1 MDQIKILFSSI
12 PLYLLIAAVVILAAI
27 VTVIILLFSNRKKF
41 RLMIEAVAEDPDLNK
56 AAVFSRYSPEKL
68 IRKSSRIVE
77 IARRVKVNLPQILE
91 MTDSWIVKYKETK
104 RKALQQWIL
113 EFAPDQGLFPVFLH
127 ALNNEKT
134 ALKLEQFLNE
144 NKDFLKLRRIA
155 LSGRGEVFDGSK
167 GQTLFESRLDE
178 IREMTGDPEWPAR
191 YFAINIL
198 LHDDDERS
206 ARAVWESFEDP
217 HALIRSTVVRD
228 IPKEAK
234 AYGSDESENSGI
246 YDVLHGI
253 LLNDPVF
260 EVRKAAK
267 ERILKDFK
275 PAYSLDLKGMSNEQV
290 LHVIQLL
297 DPESPEDQDL
307 ALGVLAGE
315 DLELRQNA
323 ARYLQECS
331 VLDRLFRE
339 SYMNDTEQLE
349 RNYDLLHKSLTVN
362 VSGFLHGLQSNNNRG
377 SLLIASRL
385 LKNSGPQESIVHLA
399 DRVFAQEVNKKR
411 DSELQELYKN
421 TLECVSLRG
430 TDRAIDLLR
439 QEMVDVR
446 NESDLLVDVLKS
458 LPARGAFILLPTL
471 ELFLKDPGFP
481 LKDELRAALLTMPES
496 DVLSMV
502 MDIIHQGRNVYPHA
516 VRIQALKILGE
527 MKNAICLQVILENL
541 PILPLDEARDFAE
554 MLSTYDEKHFDE
566 RVLSILNSVDAQ
578 SRAAIIVSLPATG
591 KKTFLKEIRAGLDDA
606 NPDVRIASIWALV
619 EYQETKELARCVNM
633 LRDPVERV
641 RVEVAKALGVS
652 GTSSVLKDLDALLN
666 DENEVESVIK
676 GVIEG
681 LGAADN
687 AAAVEILV
695 KKIANDDE
703 YKRDCIRSLSRKKD
717 KKSIAAAIDL
727 FKDAGPQLR
736 EDMSTVFKMMGFEG
750 EATMVELLKEDIPSL
765 HRYIA
770 EVLESTG
777 FVENH
782 IRKLKNRNSSVR
794 QESASFLAA
803 IRTKAAFRGIVLA
816 ARDPNRDVRIEVA
829 KALEILNTE
838 EGTEILKDLE
848 QDPDKKVRKY
858 TYWALE
864 RVRTKSLD

>member
-1 MDQIKILFSSI
+1 M
-12 PLYLLIAAVVILAAI
+12 LIAAAVLLVGIIA
-27 VTVIILLFSNRKKF
+27 VIIIVSISRKKF
-41 RLMIEAVAEDPDLNK
+41 RVLIEAAAEDPDLNK
-56 AAVFSRYSPEKL
+56 GAVLSRYSNEGL
-68 IRKSSRIVE
+68 LRKSARIVE
-77 IARRVKVNLPQILE
+77 MARRLKVNLPQILE
-91 MTDSWIVKYKETK
+91 LTDPWIEKYKERK
-104 RKALQQWIL
+104 RKSLLNWIL
-113 EFAPDQGLFPVFLH
+113 EFAPDQGLFPIFMH
-127 ALNNEKT
+127 ALDNQKT

-155 LSGRGEVFDGSK
+155 LSGRGEVFDGEK
-167 GQTLFESRLDE
+167 GQALFENRLDE

-198 LHDDDERS
+198 LHDEDERS

-217 HALIRSTVVRD
+217 HALIRSTVIRD
-228 IPKEAK
+228 IPQDAT
-234 AYGSDESENSGI
+234 AYGSDESESPGV
-246 YDVLHGI
+246 YDILYGI

-267 ERILKDFK
+267 NRILKDFK
-275 PAYSLDLKGMSNEQV
+275 PSYSLDLTTMNNEQI

-297 DPESPEDQDL
+297 DHESTEDQDL

-349 RNYDLLHKSLTVN
+349 RNFDLLNKALAVN
-362 VSGFLHGLQSNNNRG
+362 ISGFLHGLQSNNNRG

-385 LKNSGPQESIVHLA
+385 LKNSGPLESIVHLA
-399 DRVFAQEVNKKR
+399 DRVFAQDSSKKR
-411 DSELQELYKN
+411 DSELKELYLN

-430 TDRAIDLLR
+430 PDRAIDLLR
-439 QEMVDVR
+439 QELLDVK
-446 NESDLLVDVLKS
+446 EEKDLLTEVLKA
-458 LPARGAFILLPTL
+458 LPVRGSFLLLPVL
-471 ELFLKDPGFP
+471 ELFLKDPEFL
-481 LKDELRAALLTMPES
+481 LKDELRSAMHIMPEA
-496 DVLSMV
+496 DVLSVV
-502 MDIIHQGRNVYPHA
+502 MDIIRKGRDVYPHA

-554 MLSTYDEKHFDE
+554 MLSSYDENLFDE
-566 RVLSILNSVDAQ
+566 RVKSILNSVDAQ

-591 KKTFLKEIRAGLDDA
+591 KKTFLKEIRSSLDDA
-606 NPDVRIASIWALV
+606 NPGVRIASIWALV
-619 EYQETKELARCVNM
+619 EYKETKELARCVNM

-652 GTSSVLKDLDALLN
+652 GTSSVLKDLEALLN
-666 DENEVESVIK
+666 DENEVDSVIK

-681 LGAADN
+681 LGAAGN
-687 AAAVEILV
+687 ASTVEILI

-703 YKRDCIRSLSRKKD
+703 HKRDCIRSLSQKKD
-717 KKSIAAAIDL
+717 KKSIKAAIDL

-736 EDMSTVFKMMGFEG
+736 EDMSTAFKLMGFEG

-765 HRYIA
+765 HNYIA

-794 QESASFLAA
+794 QQSASFLAA

-816 ARDPNRDVRIEVA
+816 ARDPNRDVRIEVT